1 MIFNQ
6 ISSGNSTEL
15 MQNLEVNASRK
26 VELPDEIWL
35 KIIQNLPTKDLFAN
49 FALSCKKNQ

>member
-1 MIFNQ
+1 
-6 ISSGNSTEL
+6 

-35 KIIQNLPTKDLFAN
+35 KIIQNLPTNLNSPRVVTPDNCILYMIMFP
-49 FALSCKKNQ
+49 LVIL